1 MDPALLGGSR
11 VPDGDG
17 RKVPSAGVADEG
29 RPDRGDARKE
39 LPAIFLMLSVSL
51 FHAWGLTIDIATR
64 VPRLLTVT
72 ERGTPGNFGRDL
84 WHAACRFVNRG
95 PGFSDTSLS
104 MGEPQIYSLTS
115 HALTSADSTP
125 LRADFYLPAATEATA
140 ERGLVVL
147 LHGYCEHR
155 GRYRHV
161 AEHLIRHGYTVLV
174 GDLRGHGES
183 AGERG
188 HVARFADYL
197 DDVDALLAVG
207 LEQDAAFRKS
217 RPGASAAPSRPAFV
231 THSMG
236 GLVGLEYVLARPQA
250 FRAAALSAPFLGLRL
265 KVPAWKRSLGLAAS
279 LIRPGLRLPNELP
292 SSSLSHD
299 PEVCRAYDTDP
310 LVSHEATARWFT
322 EALAAQADVRARA
335 SRVKLPVFFM
345 CPGDDHLV
353 DTSVSQQ
360 VFDRLGS
367 TDKTLTSY
375 PGLYHEIFNELQK
388 DRVLTDLTNWLDA
401 R

>member
-1 MDPALLGGSR
+1 
-11 VPDGDG
+11 
-17 RKVPSAGVADEG
+17 
-29 RPDRGDARKE
+29 
-39 LPAIFLMLSVSL
+39 
-51 FHAWGLTIDIATR
+51 
-64 VPRLLTVT
+64 
-72 ERGTPGNFGRDL
+72 
-84 WHAACRFVNRG
+84 
-95 PGFSDTSLS
+95 
-104 MGEPQIYSLTS
+104 MGEPQIYTLTS

-125 LRADFYLPAATEATA
+125 LRADFYVPAAADATA

-161 AEHLIRHGYTVLV
+161 AEHLIRNGYTVLV

-183 AGERG
+183 GGERG
-188 HVARFADYL
+188 HVVRFADYI

-207 LEQDAAFRKS
+207 LAQDAAFRKERPA
-217 RPGASAAPSRPAFV
+217 RPGSPPLPSLPAFV

-236 GLVGLEYVLARPQA
+236 GLVGLEYVLARPNA
-250 FRAAALSAPFLGLRL
+250 FRLIALSAPFLGLRL
-265 KVPAWKRSLGLAAS
+265 RVPAWKRGLGLAAS
-279 LIRPGLRLPNELP
+279 LLRPGLRLPNELP

-299 PEVCRAYDTDP
+299 PEVCRGYDTDP
-310 LVSHEATARWFT
+310 LVTHEATARWFT
-322 EALAAQADVRARA
+322 EALAAQSDVRVRA
-335 SRVKLPVFFM
+335 SRIKLPLFFM

-360 VFDRLGS
+360 VFDRLGAS
-367 TDKTLTSY
+367 DKTLTSY

-388 DRVLTDLTNWLDA
+388 DRVLADLTNWLNA